1 MGIPNTFFT
10 GVINDSNGQVDHR
23 QEAPRYLT
31 NSPLTLSPRSINS
44 QGDQLE
50 SPSLENTTND
60 DLLEDHDSFR
70 KRSFEKLK
78 TLARKRSSSLLSS
91 MNTLSVDEKTDL
103 NDLDRDQMVEM
114 ISKMGLEII
123 ELKSQCHKYDGHV
136 SARDQRI
143 QILQQ
148 ELDEKNHLLNRASKF
163 KELILRN
170 MELL

>member
-10 GVINDSNGQVDHR
+10 GVINDNNGQVDHR
-23 QEAPRYLT
+23 QEAPRYVT
-31 NSPLTLSPRSINS
+31 SSPLTLSPRSINS
-44 QGDQLE
+44 QVNYE
-50 SPSLENTTND
+50 SPCYENND

-103 NDLDRDQMVEM
+103 NDLDRDQMMEM

-123 ELKSQCHKYDGHV
+123 DLKTQCHMYDGQV

-143 QILQQ
+143 QLLQQ
-148 ELDEKNHLLNRASKF
+148 ELDDKNHLLNRASKF
-163 KELILRN
+163 KELVVRN
-170 MELL
+170 MDLL